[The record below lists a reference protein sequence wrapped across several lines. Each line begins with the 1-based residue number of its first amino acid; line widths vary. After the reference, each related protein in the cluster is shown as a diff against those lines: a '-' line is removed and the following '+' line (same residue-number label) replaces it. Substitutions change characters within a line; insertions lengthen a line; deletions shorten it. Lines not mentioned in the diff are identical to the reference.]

1 MCYGSKLERAL
12 ALLAGLVAFLCSAL
26 SPATAG
32 AQGGGIDRGSAEGPG
47 FKAGRLV
54 LHPGLALEGGYD
66 SNVFLQDA
74 DEIDSFI
81 LRLTG
86 YLDVA
91 TEGTERQS
99 QGETNKAEPQ
109 KIQFRGGLGA
119 SYYHFSTE
127 RLHDN
132 VGGDAHVDFAYNPSP
147 VFSLEV
153 RDTFLRTVR
162 PFSNPNTVD
171 GTSFSYGVNHNLAA
185 VDLVGRS
192 KSQVLEGRVGYS
204 NALTFFDADVY
215 QYGNHMTHRVPA
227 SLRWRFFPT
236 SALIYSL
243 EYAKQNFTNP
253 DEILASPTLLSDN
266 NRVRSA
272 ISYNGALTERF
283 SLTAGIGYTA
293 GFYQFASD
301 FDGVIARLDTRW
313 RARPTITL
321 TAGYVRDIRPSYIG
335 NFTTIN
341 RIHASARFTLSGALR
356 LGLKASVSFD
366 KSGLALSPDGT
377 LLGNEPYRQ
386 DIRVRAAVFGE
397 YRFKAW
403 LALFGEVGYLA
414 DFTDFEYLGTA
425 PLLNPAAGYQRFDA
439 WLGLRVFY

>member
-1 MCYGSKLERAL
+1 MCYGSKLEPAL
-12 ALLAGLVAFLCSAL
+12 ALLAGFVAFLCSAL
-26 SPATAG
+26 PPATAG
-32 AQGGGIDRGSAEGPG
+32 AQGGGIDRGPAEGPG

-66 SNVFLQDA
+66 SNVFLEDA
-74 DEIDSFI
+74 DETDSFI

-119 SYYHFSTE
+119 SY
-127 RLHDN
+127 
-132 VGGDAHVDFAYNPSP
+132 AHVDFAYNPSP

-153 RDTFLRTVR
+153 RDTFRRTVR

-171 GTSFSYGVNHNLAA
+171 GTSFSYGLNHNLAA
-185 VDLVGRS
+185 LDLVGRS
-192 KSQVLEGRVGYS
+192 KSKVLEGRVGYS
-204 NALTFFDADVY
+204 HALEFFDAEVY
-215 QYGNHMTHRVPA
+215 QYGNNMTHRVPA
-227 SLRWRFFPT
+227 SLSWRFFPT
-236 SALIYSL
+236 SALIYSFV
-243 EYAKQNFTNP
+243 YAKQNFTNP

-266 NRVRSA
+266 NRLRSSL
-272 ISYNGALTERF
+272 SYNGALTERF
-283 SLTAGIGYTA
+283 SLTAGIGYAA

-313 RARPTITL
+313 RPRPTITL
-321 TAGYVRDIRPSYIG
+321 TAGYDRDIRPSFIG
-335 NFTTIN
+335 NFTTMN
-341 RIHASARFTLSGALR
+341 RLYANANFTLAGALQ
-356 LGLKASVSFD
+356 LGLRASVSFD

-386 DIRVRAAVFGE
+386 DIRVGAGVFGE

-414 DFTDFEYLGTA
+414 DFTDFEYLGLGTA